1 MGAFNH
7 IIKSNYQNVMKQ
19 IISLLIILWL
29 FSTSLIAGEIKKWS
43 KTDTAVTFSLP
54 KGTLT
59 IYPLTNNTVRVRFSK
74 EGTHMS
80 QSIILSEKVK
90 TPTFTVKESKS
101 EILIELKKLTVVVD
115 RNTSVLKFKDA
126 FGKIIL
132 SEKEGGRIIDNA
144 TVQGEATYTVEQKF
158 ASTADEFIYG
168 TGQFQDGFLNI
179 KGLTRRLTQV
189 NTQIAIPF
197 IVSNKGY
204 GLLWHNY
211 GLTDFN
217 PADSKVDMSPVGAS
231 GEIITV
237 EVTTS
242 EGTKKEKRQYSGFSG
257 TFNVEKKGRYAVLL
271 DMGQKM
277 ARQYNLVI
285 DNKEIINFN
294 NYWLPPTTSTFVDLD
309 AGKHTVLINGEKS
322 DKPKLFYRL
331 VEDET
336 IFRSPVAEALDYVVF
351 AGKADEVIASY
362 RQLSG
367 AAPMM
372 PIWALGYIHCRE
384 RFKSQDEI
392 VQNAAEFR
400 NRRLPMDLMVQDW
413 QYWGKYGWNAMR
425 FDEKDY
431 PDPAKMVEDLHKLNA
446 RLMVSVWSKIDGNSE
461 LGKEFTTRNYYI
473 PNTEWVDFF
482 NKEAATYYWKN
493 FSAKLLIP
501 YKIDAWWQDATEP
514 ENDDLAGRRI
524 NNGTQPGEVMRN
536 VYPLFVTKTVYE
548 GSRCDVP
555 DKRVCILTRSAF
567 SGEQRYASA
576 TWSGDIGNDWET
588 LRRQIT
594 GGLNLMVTG
603 LPWWTFDAG
612 GFFRPGKGQYTDS
625 LYHERFMRWFQV
637 ATFCPLQRVHG
648 YQTDTEFWRFGE
660 KLEGEAL
667 KYLDLRYRM
676 LPYIYSQAAA
686 ITFDAST
693 IMRPL
698 VMDFSP
704 DRKALEQKYE
714 YMFGPSLLVAPVLAP
729 GVKTWDVYLPENRA
743 GWYDFW
749 TGKKTIGGQ
758 IVKVNSP
765 IEQIP
770 LFVKAGSILPLGP
783 KKQFTSEK
791 VEDITEL
798 RIYNGADASFK
809 LYEDDGV
816 SYGYE
821 KGEYT
826 IIPIRWDNKRREL
839 TIEARKGSF
848 HGMIKEK
855 VFNIVFVEE
864 GKGVGIN
871 AEPKVMTLNY
881 KGDRLNIAA
890 STK

>member
-1 MGAFNH
+1 
-7 IIKSNYQNVMKQ
+7 MKQ
-19 IISLLIILWL
+19 IVSLLIIFW
-29 FSTSLIAGEIKKWS
+29 FCSTSLIAGEIKKWS
-43 KTDTAVTFSLP
+43 RTDTSVIFSLP
-54 KGTLT
+54 SGTLT

-74 EGTHMS
+74 EDKHMS
-80 QSIILSEKVK
+80 QSIIFSEKVK
-90 TPTFTVKESKS
+90 IPTFTVKESKS
-101 EILIELKKLTVVVD
+101 EISIELKKLTVVVD

-132 SEKEGGRIIDNA
+132 SEKEGGRIINNA
-144 TVQGEATYTVEQKF
+144 TVQGEKTYAVEQKF
-158 ASTADEFIYG
+158 VSPSDEFIFG

-179 KGLTRRLTQV
+179 KDLTRRLTQV

-211 GLTDFN
+211 GLTDYN
-217 PADSKVDMSPVGAS
+217 PADSKVDMLPVGVS
-231 GEIITV
+231 GEAITV

-257 TFNVEKKGRYAVLL
+257 SFNVEKKGKYAVLL
-271 DMGQKM
+271 DVGQKM

-294 NYWLPPTTSTFVDLD
+294 NYWLPPTTSSFVELE
-309 AGKHTVLINGEKS
+309 AGKHSVLINGEKS
-322 DKPKLFYRL
+322 DQPRLFYRL
-331 VEDET
+331 VDDET
-336 IFRSPVAEALDYVVF
+336 VFRSPVADALDYVVF

-372 PIWALGYIHCRE
+372 PLWALGYIHCRE
-384 RFKSQDEI
+384 RFKTQDEI
-392 VQNAAEFR
+392 VQNATEFR
-400 NRRLPMDLMVQDW
+400 NRKLPMDLMVQDW
-413 QYWGKYGWNAMR
+413 QYWGKYGWNAMK

-431 PDPAKMVEDLHKLNA
+431 PDPAKMVEDLHKMNS
-446 RLMVSVWSKIDGNSE
+446 RLMVSVWSKIDDKSE
-461 LGKEFTTRNYYI
+461 VGKEFSARNYYI
-473 PNTEWVDFF
+473 LNTQWVDFF
-482 NKEAATYYWKN
+482 NKDAAAFYWKN
-493 FSAKLLIP
+493 FSEKLLIP

-514 ENDDLAGRRI
+514 ENDDLAGRKVD
-524 NNGTQPGEVMRN
+524 NGRLPGEVVRN
-536 VYPLFVTKTVYE
+536 IYPLFVTKTVYE
-548 GSRCDVP
+548 GSRRDVP
-555 DKRVCILTRSAF
+555 EKRVCILTRSAF

-576 TWSGDIGNDWET
+576 TWSGDVGNDWET

-612 GFFRPGKGQYTDS
+612 GFFRPGRGQYTDS
-625 LYHERFMRWFQV
+625 LYHERFLRWFQV

-660 KLEGEAL
+660 KMEGEAL
-667 KYLDLRYRM
+667 KYLNLRYRM
-676 LPYIYSQAAA
+676 LPYIYAQAAA
-686 ITFDAST
+686 VTFNAST

-698 VMDFSP
+698 VMDFP
-704 DRKALEQKYE
+704 TDRKALEQKYE

-729 GVKTWDVYLPENRA
+729 DVKTWDVYLPENKV

-749 TGKKTIGGQ
+749 TGKRAVGGQ
-758 IVKVNSP
+758 TLKVNSP
-765 IEQIP
+765 IDQIP
-770 LFVKAGSILPLGP
+770 LFVRAGSILPLGP

-791 VEDITEL
+791 VDDVTEL
-798 RIYNGADASFK
+798 RIYPGADALLK

-821 KGEYT
+821 KGQSA
-826 IIPIRWDNKRREL
+826 IIPIKWNNRHREL
-839 TIEARKGSF
+839 TIDARKGSYQ
-848 HGMIKEK
+848 GMTKEK
-855 VFNIVFVEE
+855 VFKIVFVEE
-864 GKGVGIN
+864 GKGVGIE
-871 AEPKVMTLNY
+871 AESQVMTLKY
-881 KGDRLNIAA
+881 KGDRLNVVVLP
-890 STK
+890 K